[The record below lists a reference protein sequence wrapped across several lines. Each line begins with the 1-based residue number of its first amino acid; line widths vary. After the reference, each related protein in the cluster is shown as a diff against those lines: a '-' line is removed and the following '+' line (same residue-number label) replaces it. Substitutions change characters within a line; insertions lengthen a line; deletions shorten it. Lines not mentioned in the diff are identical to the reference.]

1 MGYTAGWR
9 LSLFLWAFFSAARES
24 VSGKFGLIRLEK
36 GEIFWR
42 KTLTLFIELQ
52 RTKHNSTIKY
62 PWAAELRTY
71 PFVLEVRINFWES
84 LHTFYGFNFFSQTVI
99 DFYFHLKHYSI
110 LRALKRDL
118 KLDIL
123 ITVSRNTFLFAQRG
137 GNSNCE
143 VIYACKHFSIKMR
156 NESKR
161 DFKSHALKR

>member
-1 MGYTAGWR
+1 MPPCYYSKKIIVHWFLLFITMGYTAGWR
-9 LSLFLWAFFSAARES
+9 LSLLLWAFFLASRES
-24 VSGKFGLIRLEK
+24 VLGKFGLIRLEK

-62 PWAAELRTY
+62 PWAAY
-71 PFVLEVRINFWES
+71 PFVLEVRINFRES

-99 DFYFHLKHYSI
+99 DFDFHLKHYSI

-123 ITVSRNTFLFAQRG
+123 ITVSRNPFYSLSVA
-137 GNSNCE
+137 
-143 VIYACKHFSIKMR
+143 VIRTAK
-156 NESKR
+156 
-161 DFKSHALKR
+161 